1 MPDFEEP
8 MSKKGKTPWITLNSV
23 DVADSQLSIEYITRE
38 LGIDIESN
46 LTEEEKAVSRAFR

>member
-1 MPDFEEP
+1 